1 MRVKFLLDRIFSIS
15 LRIFPGIIE
24 SIIEKFIRFNMMEIF
39 ALFWLHSNIFVCQ
52 LSKTLSILKKKWS
65 FNLCHIHNRLNY
77 NFVQAT
83 VSRDTMSTFDYRNK
97 KDTYVMFRSA

>member
-1 MRVKFLLDRIFSIS
+1 
-15 LRIFPGIIE
+15 
-24 SIIEKFIRFNMMEIF
+24 MMEIF
-39 ALFWLHSNIFVCQ
+39 ALFWQHSNIFVCR

-83 VSRDTMSTFDYRNK
+83 VSRDTMLTFDYRNK
-97 KDTYVMFRSA
+97 KDMNVMLRNA